1 MKVEISNSALKF
13 LNKLDN
19 KNKESIIHKIGIIKN
34 SIEDTG
40 VIPFKSLD
48 IKVLKGNWYPYK
60 RLRVGDFRII
70 FNIEINNLVLKIYE
84 IDSRGNIY

>member
-1 MKVEISNSALKF
+1 MKIEISNSALKF

-19 KNKESIIHKIGIIKN
+19 KNKELIIHKIGIIKS
-34 SIEDTG
+34 SIENTG

-48 IKVLKGNWYPYK
+48 IKVLKGNWHPYK

-70 FNIEINNLVLKIYE
+70 FNIEINNSALKIYE
-84 IDSRGNIY
+84 IDNRGNIY